1 MRMKITEEH
10 SKKIAALISKKVFT
24 LQDIVS
30 LLDNSY
36 TDNQIKYHINKFY
49 PEFKTNLVKEYSKG
63 ATKLEYLLKQ
73 IFPFDKIE
81 KEFHLGERLRVDFVV
96 LAPYNLAFE
105 YDGSQHSE
113 FSSFMHGDR
122 SGFRASQERD
132 ERKEVLL
139 KNRGINLIRIDTLDI
154 DFQSIQNLVEK
165 VGYGNGVIL
174 DPKLLSFQE
183 KTKAK
188 RQLLEKQQKERLE
201 QVKNQKKIERKEAKK
216 DNIKSGEDAYK
227 NSIKEKQKAFRK
239 EQYKKQKEW
248 LKERQKQNNQR

>member
-10 SKKIAALISKKVFT
+10 SKKIEALISKKVFT

-30 LLDNSY
+30 LLDNTY

-49 PEFKTNLVKEYSKG
+49 PEYKNNLVKEYSKG

-81 KEFHLGERLRVDFVV
+81 KEFHLGERLRADFVIS
-96 LAPYNLAFE
+96 APFNLAFE

-113 FSSFMHGDR
+113 YSSFMHGDR

-139 KNRGINLIRIDTLDI
+139 KNRGINLIRIDNLDMTVDSLKSLI
-154 DFQSIQNLVEK
+154 ET
-165 VGYGNGVIL
+165 VGYGNGVIV
-174 DPKLLSFQE
+174 DQSLLSFQE
-183 KTKAK
+183 KAKSK
-188 RQLLEKQQKERLE
+188 RQLLQKQQQERFE
-201 QVKNQKKIERKEAKK
+201 QAKAQRKIEQKEPKK
-216 DNIKSGEDAYK
+216 ANIKPGEDAYK

-248 LKERQKQNNQR
+248 LKERKKQLKEK